1 MNVEESRLRTFV
13 EWPVNAVVEPNRV
26 AAAGFYN
33 IGPGL
38 RVKCF
43 SCGLEIGSWELGD
56 QAMVRHNELNPYC
69 LFVVD
74 PERAGNVPLVSGPGL
89 RPLSPSQQNGR
100 ENAPSPRQNESTIGR
115 WETTQSIY
123 KSEQARLDSF
133 SDWPI
138 SFIVRPEALAAA
150 GFFFLKQGDKV
161 GCT

>member
-13 EWPVNAVVEPNRV
+13 EWPVNAAVEPNRV
-26 AAAGFYN
+26 AAAGFYSV
-33 IGPGL
+33 GPGL

-43 SCGLEIGSWELGD
+43 SCGLEISSWEMGD
-56 QAMVRHNELNPYC
+56 QPLVRHGELNPYC
-69 LFVVD
+69 LFIVD
-74 PERAGNVPLVSGPGL
+74 PEGSGNVPLVL

-100 ENAPSPRQNESTIGR
+100 EIAPPPRQSDIAR
-115 WETTQSIY
+115 WVTTKSIY
-123 KSEQARLDSF
+123 KCEQARLDSF

-161 GCT
+161 G